1 MKASNNKKKRNDIV
15 ELSVAEIDIG
25 IARKI
30 E

>member
-1 MKASNNKKKRNDIV
+1 MKASNKKKKRNDIV
-15 ELSVAEIDIG
+15 ELSAAEIDIG